1 MEQTYLEGV
10 ENCVTKN
17 LYMVLFGD
25 NGVGIGPTDKNN
37 ADPNIPT
44 EPIIQAVHRMEA
56 EQNNKIRD
64 NIARFGNFL

>member
-25 NGVGIGPTDKNN
+25 NGVGTGPTDKST

-44 EPIIQAVHRMEA
+44 EPIIQTVHRMEA